1 MHGRDISTKHL
12 IKGMLLMR
20 DISLTKLAEELNR
33 RFGYSFTQSN
43 LSRKLNTDTV
53 KWSELRDIT
62 TILGYN
68 IRISPS
74 ENWDGIDANNSSS
87 KKRENMTTIL

>member
-20 DISLTKLAEELNR
+20 DVSLTRLAEELNK

-62 TILGYN
+62 MVLGYN

-74 ENWDGIDANNSSS
+74 ENWEGVDSAPSAF

>member
-20 DISLTKLAEELNR
+20 DVSLTRLAEELNR

-62 TILGYN
+62 AVLGYN
-68 IRISPS
+68 IR
-74 ENWDGIDANNSSS
+74 NTTTKKCDGIGTNN
-87 KKRENMTTIL
+87 R

>member
-20 DISLTKLAEELNR
+20 DVSLTKLAEELNR

-62 TILGYN
+62 MVLGYN

-74 ENWDGIDANNSSS
+74 ENWDGIDIKGSIF

>member
-1 MHGRDISTKHL
+1 
-12 IKGMLLMR
+12 MR
-20 DISLTKLAEELNR
+20 DVSLTRLAEELNR

-62 TILGYN
+62 AVLGYN

-74 ENWDGIDANNSSS
+74 IY
-87 KKRENMTTIL
+87 KLICKHFKRKFLLW

>member
-20 DISLTKLAEELNR
+20 DVSLTRLAEELNK

-62 TILGYN
+62 MVLGYN

-74 ENWDGIDANNSSS
+74 ENWEGVDSISSAF

>member
-20 DISLTKLAEELNR
+20 DVSLTRLAEELNR

-62 TILGYN
+62 AVLGYN

-74 ENWDGIDANNSSS
+74 ENWDGIGTINGSS
-87 KKRENMTTIL
+87 KQRENMTTIL

>member
-20 DISLTKLAEELNR
+20 DVSLTRLAEELNK

-53 KWSELRDIT
+53 KWTELRDIAM
-62 TILGYN
+62 ILGYS
-68 IRISPS
+68 IRISPV
-74 ENWDGIDANNSSS
+74 ENWDGIETKNTLE
-87 KKRENMTTIL
+87 KRENMTTIL

>member
-1 MHGRDISTKHL
+1 
-12 IKGMLLMR
+12 MR
-20 DISLTKLAEELNR
+20 DVSLTRLAEELNK

-43 LSRKLNTDTV
+43 LSRKLNTDTL

-62 TILGYN
+62 MVLGYN

-74 ENWDGIDANNSSS
+74 ENWEGVDGVSSAF